1 METTET
7 SRLASRVT
15 TEAWREHLLAVEAQG
30 LEDLSRSGASEV
42 IFLRQPK
49 ATGQWE
55 LLDPLEERA
64 RARGFLTARVSVL
77 ADQAFDSLDGLVRA
91 VARNLQC
98 HEAPKARGVVALLDR
113 FIARHAG
120 SQEALA
126 AFDRGV
132 VAWHASGDLVALAR
146 AYVDARRKPS
156 HEARRIDAWLSGTEL
171 ARAES
176 DDTAFSALSPRTAKR
191 GLGEIT
197 RLARV
202 LGWKGTVAVF
212 AGAEAL
218 TRLPPGR
225 REDAYT
231 VLRELIDNAD
241 GGRGLVSMQAV
252 VSGSATLFDGAR
264 GLRTLA
270 PLAMRAMPLGDA
282 PDELPPPHRPVV
294 DATPPAGWVAPPAPP
309 EPQGT
314 SNAALPALRAVIRAA
329 QGLPP
334 AEPVPSM
341 SVGHE
346 KIDHAITALFEHAA
360 MQSSVFALLTGAYGT
375 GKSHLLMHLTGRA
388 MADRRPVFRLSLERL
403 DMDLGSPQ
411 RHLRRMLEHAT
422 LPLPGQPTA
431 LDRLAA
437 WTRSSQQCRRL
448 LDALEALAAEGGD
461 VAAPAKKALSFAARA
476 PNAGAAL
483 ESWLGAAE
491 LATRPSNANYRQDA
505 YQRLLLWIALLERVE
520 KCAGPVLLVDEAE
533 NLYRNGTSRADRR
546 TALRTLSFYCGGTL
560 PDACVVMAITP
571 DALASLRAEAAELL
585 DDVAEQ
591 RTVLAWEDAAMFRR
605 RLTATVPVE
614 VPALTSESRVVLA
627 FRAQATHAKVRGPV
641 FDPHWARWVSEV
653 VKDDVPPR
661 LLVRRVIDRLERCW
675 WAERAQRAQL
685 SAATP
690 A

>member
-1 METTET
+1 METAAT
-7 SRLASRVT
+7 SRLAARAT
-15 TEAWREHLLAVEAQG
+15 QDAWREHLLAVEAQG

-132 VAWHASGDLVALAR
+132 LAWHAGGDLVALAR

-156 HEARRIDAWLSGTEL
+156 HEARRIDAWLAGTEL

-176 DDTAFSALSPRTAKR
+176 DDTAFAALSPRTAKR

-294 DATPPAGWVAPPAPP
+294 DATPPEGWRAPLDPP

-346 KIDHAITALFEHAA
+346 KIDRTITALFEHAA

-388 MADRRPVFRLSLERL
+388 LADRRPVFRLSLERL

-461 VAAPAKKALSFAARA
+461 VAGPAKKALAFAARA

-560 PDACVVMAITP
+560 PGACVVMAITP
-571 DALASLRAEAAELL
+571 DALASLRAEASELL

-653 VKDDVPPR
+653 VKEDVPPR

-675 WAERAQRAQL
+675 WAERTQRAQP
-685 SAATP
+685 SASTP

>member
-1 METTET
+1 METVA
-7 SRLASRVT
+7 SQLASRSAA
-15 TEAWREHLLAVEAQG
+15 EAWREHLLAVASQG
-30 LEDLSRSGASEV
+30 LEDLARSGASEV
-42 IFLRQPK
+42 IFVRQPK
-49 ATGQWE
+49 VTGQWE
-55 LLDPLEERA
+55 FLDPLEERA
-64 RARGFLTARVSVL
+64 RAQGFLTARVSVL

-98 HEAPKARGVVALLDR
+98 QEAPKARGLVALLDR
-113 FIARHAG
+113 FISRHEG

-126 AFDRGV
+126 AFDR
-132 VAWHASGDLVALAR
+132 AALAQHASGDLVALSR
-146 AYVDARRKPS
+146 AYIDARRKPS

-171 ARAES
+171 SRAEA
-176 DDTAFSALSPRTAKR
+176 DATAFSALSSKTAKR
-191 GLGEIT
+191 CLGEVT

-202 LGWKGTVAVF
+202 LGWKGTLAVF

-218 TRLPPGR
+218 TRLAPGR

-241 GGRGLVSMQAV
+241 GGRGLVAMQAV
-252 VSGSATLFDGAR
+252 ISGSATLFDGAR

-270 PLAMRAMPLGDA
+270 PLAMRALPLDDA
-282 PDELPPPHRPVV
+282 PDELPPPHRPVIDV
-294 DATPPAGWVAPPAPP
+294 TPPSGWSLAFDPPS
-309 EPQGT
+309 PQGT
-314 SNAALPALRAVIRAA
+314 VASALPALRTVIRAA

-346 KIDHAITALFEHAA
+346 KIDKTITALFAHAA
-360 MQSSVFALLTGAYGT
+360 MESSVFALLTGAYGT

-388 MADRRPVFRLSLERL
+388 LADKRPVFRLSLERL

-411 RHLRRMLEHAT
+411 RHLRRLLEHAA

-448 LDALEALAAEGGD
+448 LAALEALAAEGGD

-476 PNAGAAL
+476 PNHGAAL

-491 LATRPSNANYRQDA
+491 LAGRPSNANYRQDA
-505 YQRLLLWIALLERVE
+505 YQRLLLWIALLERLE
-520 KCAGPVLLVDEAE
+520 GCAGPVLLVDEAE

-560 PDACVVMAITP
+560 PGACVVMAITP
-571 DALASLRAEAAELL
+571 EALTHLRAEAAELL

-605 RLTATVPVE
+605 RIATASPVE
-614 VPALTSESRVVLA
+614 VPALTSEARVVLA

-653 VKDDVPPR
+653 VNADVPPR
-661 LLVRRVIDRLERCW
+661 LLVRRVIDRLERVW
-675 WAERAQRAQL
+675 WAERTRRAQPQ
-685 SAATP
+685 T
-690 A
+690 